1 MEYDNGTVECEWGSW
16 NVIMGPW
23 NMNREMWNVI
33 MGPHNVD
40 RGAFNV
46 IVTMQCD
53 YGTA

>member
-1 MEYDNGTVECEWGSW
+1 MGTW

-23 NMNREMWNVI
+23 NMNRGLWNVI
-33 MGPHNVD
+33 MGPYNVD